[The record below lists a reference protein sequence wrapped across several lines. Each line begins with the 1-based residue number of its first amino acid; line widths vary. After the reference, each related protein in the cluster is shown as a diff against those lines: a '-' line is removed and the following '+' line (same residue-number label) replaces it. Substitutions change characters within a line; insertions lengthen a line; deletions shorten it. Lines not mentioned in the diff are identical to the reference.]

1 MHSVYSHSHH
11 LLWLVKL
18 VKRSPE
24 IAPFNT
30 HILPRAFV
38 RYKQEEVLEKLYIIV
53 IMLRSLRS
61 LKWLLTILRDSKL
74 VLLFIDTVL
83 IYLG

>member
-1 MHSVYSHSHH
+1 MHSVYSHSHY
-11 LLWLVKL
+11 LLWL

-30 HILPRAFV
+30 HILPLAFV

>member
-24 IAPFNT
+24 IAPFN
-30 HILPRAFV
+30 HILPRPFV